1 MLTRQITLSVSHGFE
16 IPLVYTKTHDVKA
29 VEEALYLGA
38 TIQNMVRSKRS
49 GDEVKKVSEI
59 KDAEIQ
65 RIQGM
70 YQEKL
75 TRLLEDIR
83 VVSEEKDRLQSE
95 YLEKVKEA
103 QKNERLTCS
112 MEWEESIRVLKKEH
126 EIVLAKCS
134 AMEASRRVLEE
145 SRERDVNEAVRRT
158 EEMMERL
165 VASKQEQL
173 LKMESAYQR
182 LQDSIARQSDEIAR
196 LSGTIGKRGANVKMK
211 GSDYEEQF
219 GEKLRRHFGVCQGF
233 GLRDTR
239 LGSGHEMD
247 FSMDVEGHIIMWEL
261 KNYSSV
267 VPKAEVDKFLRDLK
281 ENPHATVGVM
291 ISRSTDI
298 YGKSSTGAMLTEFE
312 GEKMMIY
319 LNRFEEFCGEEEGR
333 VFQMLMSLF
342 RVWWNYYR
350 DESVGWEREE
360 VIREVEKMVEE
371 LGRRRTEWRRHKAHL
386 EEMGRWMNDVLEDS
400 EYRLDRILKR
410 TRRAVSDTSAGVV
423 EDAKIPED
431 VFRDTKD
438 DRDVQWIQSIMRV
451 CVAGDQIEVREL
463 VDLLAPH
470 HKLSKDTIRTNLMSI
485 IRDTA
490 IGKKG
495 VVKYIKGL
503 ARYVP
508 PCDIAFSGYGS
519 SKKGS

>member
-1 MLTRQITLSVSHGFE
+1 MLTRQITLSISHSFE
-16 IPLVYTKTHDVKA
+16 LPLVYTKTHDVKI

-38 TIQNMVRSKRS
+38 TVQNMVRSKRS

-65 RIQGM
+65 RIQTM

-95 YLEKVKEA
+95 YMEKVKDA
-103 QKNERLTCS
+103 QKNERTACS
-112 MEWEESIRVLKKEH
+112 MEWEESIRVLRKEYD
-126 EIVLAKCS
+126 IVVAKCA
-134 AMEASRRVLEE
+134 AMETTRRVVEE
-145 SRERDVNEAVRRT
+145 SRNHDIKEAVRRT
-158 EEMMERL
+158 EEMMER
-165 VASKQEQL
+165 VIASKQEQL

-182 LQDSIARQSDEIAR
+182 LQDSISRQSDEIAR
-196 LSGTIGKRGANVKMK
+196 LSGTIGKRGANVKQK

-219 GEKLRRHFGVCQGF
+219 GEKLKRHYGVCRGF
-233 GLRDTR
+233 GLKDTR

-247 FSMDVEGHIIMWEL
+247 FSMDIEGHVVMWEL
-261 KNYSSV
+261 KNYSSS

-281 ENPHATVGVM
+281 ENPHANVGIM

-298 YGKSSTGAMLTEFE
+298 QGKSMMGNMLTEFE
-312 GEKMMIY
+312 GEKMAIY

-333 VFQMLMSLF
+333 IFQMLMSLF

-350 DESVGWEREE
+350 EESIGWEREE
-360 VIREVEKMVEE
+360 VIREVEKMVED
-371 LGRRRTEWRRHKAHL
+371 LGRRRTEWRRHKSHL

-410 TRRAVSDTSAGVV
+410 TQRSSLPITSTNGSQSTSGDT
-423 EDAKIPED
+423 ENKIPED
-431 VFRDTKD
+431 VFRETKD
-438 DRDVQWIQSIMRV
+438 ERDMTWIQSIMRV
-451 CVAGDQIEVREL
+451 CVPGDQIEVREL
-463 VDLLAPH
+463 VDLLTPH

-495 VVKYIKGL
+495 VVKYVKGL
-503 ARYVP
+503 SKYIP
-508 PCDIAFSGYGS
+508 PCEISFS
-519 SKKGS
+519 SK

>member
-1 MLTRQITLSVSHGFE
+1 MLTRQITLAVSHGFE
-16 IPLVYTKTHDVKA
+16 IPLVYTKNHDVKA

-38 TIQNMVRSKRS
+38 TVQNMVRSKRS
-49 GDEVKKVSEI
+49 SDEVKKVSEI
-59 KDAEIQ
+59 KDTEIQ
-65 RIQGM
+65 RIQSM
-70 YQEKL
+70 YQDKL

-83 VVSEEKDRLQSE
+83 VVSEEKEKLQSE
-95 YLEKVKEA
+95 YVDKVKEA
-103 QKNERLTCS
+103 QKNERAACS
-112 MEWEESIRVLKKEH
+112 LEWEESIRILRKEH
-126 EIVLAKCS
+126 EIVNAKCS

-145 SRERDVNEAVRRT
+145 SRDRDISEAVRRT
-158 EEMMERL
+158 EEMMER
-165 VASKQEQL
+165 VIASKQEQL

-182 LQDSIARQSDEIAR
+182 LQDSISRQSDEIAR

-219 GEKLRRHFGVCQGF
+219 GEKLRRHFGVCRGF
-233 GLRDTR
+233 GLKDTR

-247 FSMDVEGHIIMWEL
+247 FSMEVEGHIIMWEL

-281 ENPHATVGVM
+281 ENPHATIGIM

-298 YGKSSTGAMLTEFE
+298 YGKSSSGPMLTEFE

-333 VFQMLMSLF
+333 IFQMLMSLF

-350 DESVGWEREE
+350 EESIGWEREE

-410 TRRAVSDTSAGVV
+410 TQRVAEPQRNML
-423 EDAKIPED
+423 EQENKIPED
-431 VFRDTKD
+431 VFRETKD
-438 DRDVQWIQSIMRV
+438 ERDAQWIQSIMRV
-451 CVAGDQIEVREL
+451 CVPGDQIEVREL
-463 VDLLAPH
+463 VELLAPY
-470 HKLSKDTIRTNLMSI
+470 HKLSKDTIRTNIMSI
-485 IRDTA
+485 VRDTA

-495 VVKYIKGL
+495 VVKYVKGICKL
-503 ARYVP
+503 VP
-508 PCDIAFSGYGS
+508 PCDISFNGQP
-519 SKKGS
+519 KGGM